1 MKSIKWIVVL
11 LSTSLMLL
19 SLPSYSNDQ
28 LSIAAAATAVQVVD
42 VNNADAK
49 TIAAQLKGVGL
60 KKAQAIVDYRDT
72 HGPFKTLDDL
82 LKVKGIGVSTLANN
96 RDKISL

>member
-1 MKSIKWIVVL
+1 MKSIKWIIVL

-19 SLPSYSNDQ
+19 SLPSYSNNQ
-28 LSIAAAATAVQVVD
+28 LNIAAAATAVKVVD

-82 LKVKGIGVSTLANN
+82 LKVKGIGVSTLAKNK
-96 RDKISL
+96 DKISL